1 MASPSGLRFWPLK
14 GLVLVVLTTMH
25 ALPTN
30 AEMLGEDALR
40 KLATG
45 NTITGRYTFGGWF
58 SEFHAADGRVLG
70 NNGWQDNQ
78 DACWTTK
85 NDAIC
90 YSYGEAEG
98 RQTYCFTV
106 EKNGDSLLLRN
117 LSNGLLN
124 AVAKIEPENPRSHS
138 DHGHNWNCDDRVSR
152 LPSGMRLALRLLD
165 RIKRPAHF
173 KAPEPS

>member
-1 MASPSGLRFWPLK
+1 MRQIFHLSVSISVFGAIYLAAFAA
-14 GLVLVVLTTMH
+14 
-25 ALPTN
+25 ALPVH
-30 AEMLGEDALR
+30 AEMLNEDALR
-40 KLATG
+40 KLATD

-85 NDAIC
+85 KDAIC
-90 YSYGEAEG
+90 YSYGGGEQ

-106 EKNGDSLLLRN
+106 EQSGDSILLRN

-124 AVAKIEPENPRSHS
+124 AVARIEPANPRNHS
-138 DHGHNWNCDDRVSR
+138 DQGHSWNCDDRVSR
-152 LPSGMRLALRLLD
+152 LEAPSRLAARLLQRAA
-165 RIKRPAHF
+165 RISRTDG
-173 KAPEPS
+173 